1 MPPDPYYI
9 TTPIY
14 YVNDRPHIGH
24 CYTTT
29 VADVAARAQRLLG
42 RDVYFL
48 TGTDEHADKV
58 VAAANERGM
67 TPQQWADQCS
77 GEFRRAFALLDL
89 APDVFYRTS
98 DPHHKQLAGAYIA
111 ALMDRG
117 DVYLGDY
124 VGWYD
129 VSQDE
134 YLTETVAKES
144 GYNSPVTGKPLEK
157 RTEKNYFFRLSKYAD
172 ALRAHIESSPGFI
185 MPEARRN
192 EVLGRLRAGLQ
203 DVPVSRAIRA
213 GDADWGDWGVR
224 MPRDPGHRV
233 YVWIEAL
240 CNYLT
245 AIDRDDPGAAA
256 RGDLRRYWPASVH
269 VMAKDILW
277 FHAVVWPAMLM
288 ALGRALPATV
298 YAHAYYVR
306 DGRKMSKS
314 LGNFVSIEIDLI
326 ERTRQVLRRRDAV
339 VPGDAGPARGDR
351 RGLLAGHFVE
361 IYNADLANGI
371 GNCASRVG
379 NMVAK
384 YFDGRLPDPAG
395 RFVFDARSER
405 SRRRVRLAGPVGD
418 GLGRVPGA
426 HRGLRAGRG
435 AAGRRTV
442 RGRCGPVHQRDA
454 PLRTGQG
461 PREGHIHGPRGRPRD
476 TGRGAVLLRRGG
488 ADRLAD
494 ALPGLPGED
503 GRALADVGLLAA
515 ARSRR
520 HQLRA
525 RRPARGPVPM
535 GRAARAQARAGDQQ
549 GRHPVHAGRSGR
561 RGLIAPPGSR

>member
-58 VAAANERGM
+58 VAAAHERGM

-314 LGNFVSIEIDLI
+314 LGNFIEIDLI
-326 ERTRQVLRRRDAV
+326 ERYCARFSADAMRWYLATQG
-339 VPGDAGPARGDR
+339 PLGATDADFSH
-351 RGLLAGHFVE
+351 GHFVE

-395 RFVFDARSER
+395 RFVFDARSEAQPSAR
-405 SRRRVRLAGPVGD
+405 FDWPALSATVSGAYRGHIEGFA
-418 GLGRVPGA
+418 LGEA
-426 HRGLRAGRG
+426 LRA
-435 AAGRRTV
+435 AARYAGDVDQFINATRPFGLAKGLEKGTSTD
-442 RGRCGPVHQRDA
+442 P
-454 PLRTGQG
+454 
-461 PREGHIHGPRGRPRD
+461 EGDRA
-476 TGRGAVLLRRGG
+476 TLGAVLYCCAEAVRIASLMLFPACPAKMAALWRTWDCSPLRDPGDINSGLVAPLEDLSRWAGPHG
-488 ADRLAD
+488 LRPGQGISKGDILFMRADPAD
-494 ALPGLPGED
+494 A
-503 GRALADVGLLAA
+503 V
-515 ARSRR
+515 
-520 HQLRA
+520 
-525 RRPARGPVPM
+525 
-535 GRAARAQARAGDQQ
+535 
-549 GRHPVHAGRSGR
+549 
-561 RGLIAPPGSR
+561 